1 MPIPWV
7 ACRATNLTA
16 GLAAGLSAGIA
27 AGLSASLV
35 NLRCNGMTAVAL

>member
-7 ACRATNLTA
+7 ACRATNLAHNPAAGIAEDLNA
-16 GLAAGLSAGIA
+16 GLA
-27 AGLSASLV
+27 